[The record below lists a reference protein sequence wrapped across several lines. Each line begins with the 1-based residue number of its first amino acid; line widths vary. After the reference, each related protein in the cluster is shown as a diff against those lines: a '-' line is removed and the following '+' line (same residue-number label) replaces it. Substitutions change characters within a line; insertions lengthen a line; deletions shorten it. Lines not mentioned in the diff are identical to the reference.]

1 MRIKWKLGK
10 SMYDENEFLRLTKE
24 NDDFR
29 KIIESQERTIKR
41 LVDYFILR
49 NQQVC
54 EETRSA
60 QHG

>member
-1 MRIKWKLGK
+1 
-10 SMYDENEFLRLTKE
+10 MYDENEFLRLTKE
-24 NDDFR
+24 NDNFR

-54 EETRSA
+54 EEIRSA
-60 QHG
+60 RHG

>member
-1 MRIKWKLGK
+1 
-10 SMYDENEFLRLTKE
+10 MYDENEFLRLTKE
-24 NDDFR
+24 NDNFR

-60 QHG
+60 RHG